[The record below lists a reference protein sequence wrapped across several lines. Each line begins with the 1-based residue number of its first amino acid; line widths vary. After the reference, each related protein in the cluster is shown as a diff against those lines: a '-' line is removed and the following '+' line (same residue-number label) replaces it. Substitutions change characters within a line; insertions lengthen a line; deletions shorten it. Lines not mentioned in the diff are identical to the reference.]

1 MCCDWWKR
9 IAYASFNVPEA
20 TYQSLQNLLTLPNL
34 QTLALTVVDNRFDQK
49 KAQILYNILSQS
61 HIKGFTFVNGAMNI
75 DFESN

>member
-9 IAYASFNVPEA
+9 ITYASFNVPEA

-34 QTLALTVVDNRFDQK
+34 QALALTVVDNRFDKK